1 MTNTIFSDLF
11 DQATPAASPQLR
23 DPTRVATGAT
33 RLGLD
38 DHELG
43 GAAVGIARP
52 PSLLPVIK
60 AIAAQMEASEARAR
74 FAESQLA
81 AHGRHCICRAADIA
95 ADEAGVVS
103 GLEVGSASLASCD
116 AVDAV
121 DAHESGISLAA

>member
-1 MTNTIFSDLF
+1 MTTTILSDLF

-23 DPTRVATGAT
+23 ERDCQATTAT

-38 DHELG
+38 SEFS
-43 GAAVGIARP
+43 GAAVGIRRP

-60 AIAAQMEASEARAR
+60 ALAAQIKASEARAR

-95 ADEAGVVS
+95 AEEAI
-103 GLEVGSASLASCD
+103 ETT
-116 AVDAV
+116 AV
-121 DAHESGISLAA
+121 ELCAAFPDRDGFNRAA